1 MDRFARRVYT
11 IAGIYGLIVMFP
23 QYFLEARIGR
33 DNPPPITH
41 PEYFYGF
48 IGIVLVWQLAFL
60 VIARDPARF
69 RALMPVTVLEKLV
82 FAVPAILL
90 FAQGRVAPSVL
101 PFAAIDLVLAVLFLL
116 AYRSAGGSAATT
128 QRGAI

>member
-1 MDRFARRVYT
+1 MHRFARRVYT
-11 IAGIYGLIVMFP
+11 VAGIYGLLVMFP
-23 QYFLEARIGR
+23 QYFLEDKIGR

-69 RALMPVTVLEKLV
+69 RALMPVTVLEKLA
-82 FAVPAILL
+82 FAVPVILL
-90 FAQGRVAPSVL
+90 YRDGRVASAIL
-101 PFAAIDLVLAVLFLL
+101 PFAAIDLVLGLLFFLS
-116 AYRSAGGSAATT
+116 YRRTSSAPAA
-128 QRGAI
+128 

>member
-23 QYFLEARIGR
+23 QYFLEGRIGR

-41 PEYFYGF
+41 PEYFFGF

-60 VIARDPARF
+60 VIAQDPSRF
-69 RALMPVTVLEKLV
+69 RALMPVTVLEKLA
-82 FAVPAILL
+82 FAVPVALL
-90 FAQGRVAPSVL
+90 YAQGRVAPGVL
-101 PFAAIDLVLAVLFLL
+101 PFAAIDLVLGTLFFVSWRR
-116 AYRSAGGSAATT
+116 AYR
-128 QRGAI
+128 